1 MIVRLIVAMT
11 ILCMTLATPLMAG
24 SETTY
29 KGKYLELSS
38 HDFSFDGKTVE
49 ISEFISFYCGHCYS
63 FQRWI
68 PVVRGN
74 FPGKVRWKTMPIYWG
89 KGSSKPGEAF
99 LIAEESGKG
108 EEMKAAIFHAN
119 FVQRLDIGKVELLE
133 KLAGDIGLGF
143 DFSMKLRGGDKE
155 KEARE
160 ALQMATAYGISS
172 TPSVVIAGN
181 ILTSPTMTNGD
192 IPAFARNVTSILTGI
207 FKR

>member
-1 MIVRLIVAMT
+1 MIVRLIIATMV
-11 ILCMTLATPLMAG
+11 LCVTLAAPFTAR
-24 SETTY
+24 SEKTY
-29 KGKYLELSS
+29 KGEYLELSG
-38 HDFSFDGKTVE
+38 HDFKFDGKTVE
-49 ISEFISFYCGHCYS
+49 IAEFISFYCGHCYS

-68 PVVRGN
+68 PVIRGN
-74 FPGKVRWKTMPIYWG
+74 FPGKVKWRTLPIYWG

-119 FVQRLDIGKVELLE
+119 FVERKDIGKVELLE
-133 KLAGDIGLGF
+133 ELAGKIGLGF
-143 DFSMKLRGGDKE
+143 NFSMKLRGGDKE

-160 ALQMATAYGISS
+160 ALQMADAYGVRS

-192 IPAFARNVTSILTGI
+192 LPAFSKNVTSILTGI